1 MLRAVRKK
9 PRRRSEIKDYPR
21 HAEVERGSLDPNSA
35 LTKMAALVGKNKS
48 VLDVGCASGYLAKLL
63 STRRNDVTGVDINPA
78 ALDEARAFCSSVH
91 AVDLDEVA
99 LPEVLGEARFD
110 AVVFGDVLEHLR
122 NPGWVLD
129 ETRRLLNE
137 DGFVVASIPNV
148 AHGAVRLA
156 FVKGAFDYGE
166 LGILDDTHLRFFTI
180 KTIEELFLQAGYQI
194 EQVERTTL
202 PIFGESDLVPRV
214 TREDYPETLVAE
226 IEADPDSTTLQF
238 VIKAVPLS
246 DAGKLQAITKKFLSA
261 NAELIAGRAAA
272 ARHASENRRLQHE
285 LEATQATLKTTH
297 EEMLRAQQSFQ
308 AAQAAGGGGPELA
321 ALREELEAERL
332 KLRST
337 QATLQVTHDEMLAA
351 QESQAHAASAETA
364 ARLAAAERYEAEI
377 SSLRQGLEASR
388 TAQESQAYAASA
400 ETAAR
405 VAAAERYEA
414 EIASLRQGLEAS
426 QAALESAQT
435 AGKNVQE
442 ELQAAQNY
450 ARERERR
457 TAELETMLLELEQST
472 FAAEQVA
479 RRHELKSGALRE
491 ELETTHALLA
501 STRATLKNTHAEMLQ
516 AQQRFEDAQESH
528 RALLAS
534 TRATL
539 KNTHA
544 EMLQAQQRF
553 EDAQEANEA
562 SRSELESELAS
573 ARTTLKTTHEEML
586 QAQQR
591 FADAQ
596 SALSQTKASLQTADQ
611 EMRQAQVNFEGANA
625 RAEESEARA
634 RESVVRAQEIAAR
647 AQQSEAR
654 AQEIETAAAAALEQF
669 QTQLHQTNAELEQE
683 REALQRWATAYRELE
698 QRLVAQAETAIAKA
712 QAEIDEVAQ
721 LTQAIQNSPF
731 WSLKLALSAVREAV
745 RKFVRRFSLQP
756 QRR

>member
-9 PRRRSEIKDYPR
+9 PRRRPEVKDYPR
-21 HAEVERGSLDPNSA
+21 HAEVDRGALDPNSA
-35 LTKMAALVGKNKS
+35 LTKMVALVGKNKS

-63 STRRNDVTGVDINPA
+63 SARRNDVTGVDINPA

-99 LPEVLGEARFD
+99 LPELLGETRFD

-129 ETRRLLNE
+129 ETRRVLNE

-214 TREDYPETLVAE
+214 AREDYPEALVAE

-272 ARHASENRRLQHE
+272 ARHASENRRLQRE
-285 LEATQATLKTTH
+285 LEATQTTLKTTH

-321 ALREELEAERL
+321 AL
-332 KLRST
+332 

-351 QESQAHAASAETA
+351 QESQARAASAE
-364 ARLAAAERYEAEI
+364 
-377 SSLRQGLEASR
+377 G
-388 TAQESQAYAASA
+388 
-400 ETAAR
+400 AAR

-426 QAALESAQT
+426 RDALESAQA
-435 AGKNVQE
+435 AGKSAQE

-472 FAAEQVA
+472 FAAEQVG

-573 ARTTLKTTHEEML
+573 ARATLKNTHAEML

-611 EMRQAQVNFEGANA
+611 EMRQAQINFEGANA
-625 RAEESEARA
+625 RAEASDG
-634 RESVVRAQEIAAR
+634 RAQESA
-647 AQQSEAR
+647 AR
-654 AQEIETAAAAALEQF
+654 AQEIEAAAAASLEQF
-669 QTQLHQTNAELEQE
+669 QTQLHQAHGELEQE
-683 REALQRWATAYRELE
+683 REALQRWSMAYRELE
-698 QRLVAQAETAIAKA
+698 QRLIAQAETAIAKA

-731 WSLKLALSAVREAV
+731 WSLKIALSASREAV